1 MQEYL
6 TFLKTMHD
14 ILTTILDFF
23 KNPSVAAFIG
33 AFAAFML
40 IFLTDKRRNKRK
52 KQLVLQLLKNN
63 YRLGED
69 KLWAINNIIETLKS
83 KKQLIGGP
91 LQPFDVQQIK
101 TLGLEILDLFNP
113 DEQNT
118 LNTICFHLK
127 EINDLLESV
136 AEKCEL
142 LRNRKIPHRDER
154 AKILETINNDY
165 IDARDNILRV
175 QEYIKFYLSND
186 FQSILNIIYSRENEP
201 IVKDE

>member
-91 LQPFDVQQIK
+91 LQPFDV
-101 TLGLEILDLFNP
+101 
-113 DEQNT
+113 
-118 LNTICFHLK
+118 
-127 EINDLLESV
+127 
-136 AEKCEL
+136 
-142 LRNRKIPHRDER
+142 
-154 AKILETINNDY
+154 
-165 IDARDNILRV
+165 
-175 QEYIKFYLSND
+175 
-186 FQSILNIIYSRENEP
+186 
-201 IVKDE
+201 